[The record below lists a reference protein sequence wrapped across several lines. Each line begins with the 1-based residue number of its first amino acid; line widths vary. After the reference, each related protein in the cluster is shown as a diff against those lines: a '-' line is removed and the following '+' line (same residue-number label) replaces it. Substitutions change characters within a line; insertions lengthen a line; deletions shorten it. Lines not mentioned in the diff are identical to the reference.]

1 MSNRTF
7 GLSLIVLACIHQ
19 LVGLYEFHGEL
30 FDAILLGW
38 WNSQVRNEPMRAVML
53 WFFVSGFL
61 IMLWGES
68 MRLRQGPIRTREWAG
83 GALLSLAGATA
94 IPVSGFWLVLAA
106 CLARGWQ
113 QRHDSMTGCVESTDV
128 VSQ

>member
-7 GLSLIVLACIHQ
+7 GISLIFLAIVHQ
-19 LVGLYEFHGEL
+19 VVGLYEFHGEL
-30 FDAILLGW
+30 LDAILLGW
-38 WNSQVRNEPMRAVML
+38 WNSQIRTEPMRAVML

-68 MRLRQGPIRTREWAG
+68 MRLRQSPVRTREWAG
-83 GALLSLAGATA
+83 GALMSLAGATA
-94 IPVSGFWLVLAA
+94 IPASGFWLVLAV
-106 CLARGWQ
+106 CLAKGWQ
-113 QRHDSMTGCVESTDV
+113 QRQAFRADRAGA

>member
-38 WNSQVRNEPMRAVML
+38 WNSQVRTEPMRAVMF

-68 MRLRQGPIRTREWAG
+68 MRVRQAPVGTREWAG
-83 GALLSLAGATA
+83 GSLLSLAGATA
-94 IPVSGFWLVLAA
+94 IPVSGFWLVMVV
-106 CLARGWQ
+106 CLAKGWQ
-113 QRHDSMTGCVESTDV
+113 ARRRPT
-128 VSQ
+128 

>member
-7 GLSLIVLACIHQ
+7 GISLILLAVVHQ
-19 LVGLYEFHGEL
+19 IVGLYEFHGAL

-38 WNSQVRNEPMRAVML
+38 WNSQVRTEPMRAVML

-68 MRLRQGPIRTREWAG
+68 MRLRQGPVRTCEWAG
-83 GALLSLAGATA
+83 GALMSLAGATA
-94 IPVSGFWLVLAA
+94 IPASGFWLVLAV
-106 CLARGWQ
+106 CLAKGWQ
-113 QRHDSMTGCVESTDV
+113 QRRASASVA
-128 VSQ
+128 VS